1 MIGTASAELVEV
13 TRFTEVAEALRHPK
27 MAVTLDERSVPVRG
41 GTVLRIDGDAH
52 TKRRRLL
59 NRLVFRGGHQRL
71 RAEVLRPAIERELA
85 LARSRADPR
94 GVARVDA
101 VAFCLRVLTEL
112 VATMIGL
119 DEEQMRADMEELFRL
134 QAELDAFPRFKTQ
147 LLGAAPLDPGDEAR
161 VQEALD
167 RLRVAKD
174 VFAERWVRPA
184 LEARRDLVRRH
195 DAGEIGDDA
204 LPHDLLTMVAAHADP
219 AFDSDPDL
227 PVRHAVI
234 DFLHAGT
241 GTSVGGVVHTANELE
256 RWWRDHPADRER
268 RLDPAFLSAAVYETL
283 RLHAANPAEIRRATE
298 DVTLSAGTSIPA
310 GRDAALRTGMAHRD
324 RDVWGPDADVFDPH
338 RVPPPG
344 IAAYGLAFG
353 AGPHMCYGLPLA
365 VGDDGVDGNL
375 VLLLRSLYEAGMEP
389 DPDDPPSS
397 RPAVAHADLRNFERY
412 PVLLRAPA

>member
-1 MIGTASAELVEV
+1 MISTAPAELVEV
-13 TRFTEVAEALRHPK
+13 TRYAEVAEALRHPK
-27 MAVTLDERSVPVRG
+27 LAVTLDEQSVPVRG
-41 GTVLRIDGDAH
+41 GTVLRIDGGAH

-85 LARSRADPR
+85 LAGSRAA
-94 GVARVDA
+94 GVVRLDV
-101 VAFCLRVLTEL
+101 VAFCFRVLTEL

-119 DEEQMRADMEELFRL
+119 DRAQMRTDIEELFRL

-161 VQEALD
+161 VRDALE

-174 VFAERWVRPA
+174 AFSERWVRPA
-184 LEARRDLVRRH
+184 LESRRELVRRH
-195 DAGEIGDDA
+195 EAGEIGFEE
-204 LPHDLLTMVAAHADP
+204 LPSDLLTMVAAHADP
-219 AFDSDPDL
+219 AFDADPDL

-241 GTSVGGVVHTANELE
+241 GTSVGAVAHAANELE

-298 DVTLSAGTSIPA
+298 DVTLSAGTRIPA
-310 GRDAALRTGMAHRD
+310 GRYAALRTGSAHRD
-324 RDVWGPDADVFDPH
+324 RDVWGPDAAAFDPC

-344 IAAYGLAFG
+344 AAAYGLAFG

-365 VGDDGVDGNL
+365 IGDDGVDGNL

-389 DPDDPPSS
+389 DPDDAPSS